1 MNKKKF
7 MSLILA
13 LVMVLGAF
21 SPLTA
26 MASNG
31 NTPITPTLD
40 GKNVS
45 TTKPDKTKL
54 YVHKLS
60 ASSFNVGEGIKHNG
74 GKLTEDDIKKLVEN
88 GKEAPKA
95 INGVKFKYFKIDNDT
110 TFAEMVKSPK
120 SYSTEKQVTDKISGI
135 TGTEVK
141 TQTVNGE
148 KGILADSN
156 GNVLELEEGN
166 YWFIETGYEK
176 DTTDPDAPD
185 NISSYIAVPFGITL
199 PLTNTVEVT
208 KDNKVYQPGTIWLTN
223 VHTYPKN
230 VTGKESVPK
239 KTVGN
244 EKNLNET
251 HNVGDEQT
259 WFLQAT
265 IPANIKDYESI
276 TMRDVFFKG
285 LTYKGLD
292 EVYFG
297 FDGMEESD
305 KVKLEAAD
313 YDLTQ
318 PTVDK
323 KFTTEIPNPV
333 TTPAQAPAGEEF
345 KLVLK
350 EGSETDKVGIAKIAE
365 QYEAMKAKADA
376 KGEEVKVY
384 AKVKTVINEDAKI
397 STNIPNTFDLKVKIK
412 GQPESKPKE
421 PNEKPYVKTG
431 GKKFKKVDKADQK
444 ALEDAVFTIK
454 HKVGGD
460 TAPTEWKG
468 TDVKDLVWTQALI
481 DANKAGIESGHFAIK
496 DATDEKYT
504 ATSASSTPTV
514 GSVIYLRSGSDGTFE
529 IKGLEYS
536 QNTIVK
542 WDKDNKKFVNDYVV
556 YNHYA
561 LKEVKAPQ
569 DYALIKEEQGFTID
583 DTSYFKAANQ
593 VDAEPADPKIVEN
606 KKLEIPQTGGIG
618 TVIFTVVGI
627 SLMAGA
633 FIAMRKRT
641 AEEN

>member
-1 MNKKKF
+1 MNKKKI
-7 MSLILA
+7 MSLIMA
-13 LVMVLGAF
+13 LVMLVGVF

-26 MASNG
+26 FADTTL
-31 NTPITPTLD
+31 TPIEPKLD
-40 GKNVS
+40 GKDVS
-45 TTKPDKTKL
+45 TTKPGKTKL

-74 GKLTEDDIKKLVEN
+74 GKLTPDNIKNLVAQ

-95 INGVKFKYFKIDNDT
+95 INGVKFKYFKIDDDK
-110 TFAEMVKSPK
+110 TFAEMVNSSK
-120 SYSTEKQVTDKISGI
+120 SYSTEDQIKAKISGI

-148 KGILADSN
+148 KGILADSS
-156 GNVLELEEGN
+156 GNVLDLEEGN

-176 DTTDPDAPD
+176 DTNDKEAPD

-208 KDNKVYQPGTIWLTN
+208 KDGKTYQPGTIWLTN

-230 VTGKESVPK
+230 VTGKESIPK

-251 HNVGDEQT
+251 HNVGDVQT
-259 WFLQAT
+259 WYLQAT

-285 LTYKGLD
+285 LTYKGLE

-297 FDGMEESD
+297 YDGMDESE
-305 KVKLEAAD
+305 KLKLDQND

-318 PTVDK
+318 PANDT
-323 KFTTEIPNPV
+323 KFTTEITNPI
-333 TTPAQAPAGEEF
+333 TTPATVDGEEF

-350 EGSETDKVGIAKIAE
+350 EGSDTNKVGIAKIAE
-365 QYEAMKAKADA
+365 QYEAMKKKADA
-376 KGEEVKVY
+376 KSEDVKVY
-384 AKVKTVINEDAKI
+384 AKVKTVINEEAKI

-412 GQPESKPKE
+412 GQPESKPKT
-421 PNEKPYVKTG
+421 PDDKPYVKTG
-431 GKKFKKVDKADQK
+431 GKKFKKVDQANQK

-460 TAPTEWKG
+460 TAPTEWTG
-468 TDVKDLVWTQALI
+468 TDIKDLVWTQALI
-481 DANKAGIESGHFAIK
+481 DANKAGIDSGHFAIK
-496 DATDEKYT
+496 DQNDEKYT
-504 ATSASSTPTV
+504 ATSSTSTPTV
-514 GSVIYLRSGSDGTFE
+514 GSIIYVRSGNDGTFE

-536 QNTIVK
+536 KNTITK
-542 WDKDNKKFVNDYVV
+542 WDKDSKKFIKDSVV

-569 DYALIKEEQGFTID
+569 DYALIKEEIPFIID
-583 DTSYFKAANQ
+583 DTSYFKEANK
-593 VDAEPADPKIVEN
+593 VDAQPADPQIVNN
-606 KKLEIPQTGGIG
+606 KKLEIPQTGGMG
-618 TVIFTVVGI
+618 TVLFTVVGI

-633 FIAMRKRT
+633 VLAMKKNR
-641 AEEN
+641 EEA